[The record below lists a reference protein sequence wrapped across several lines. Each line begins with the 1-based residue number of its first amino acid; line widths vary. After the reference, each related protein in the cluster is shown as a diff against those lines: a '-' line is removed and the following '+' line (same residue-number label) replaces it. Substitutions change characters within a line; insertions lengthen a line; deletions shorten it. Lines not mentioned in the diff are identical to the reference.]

1 MGQEIHLIASICFG
15 RLQGGLVFYFE
26 LYDDTRLQG
35 LKYSRKIKL
44 VNDAVK
50 LYRKD
55 YPLNLTKRLLSIFI
69 VCGIPALISLFMVS
83 GGLAI
88 GWFSLS
94 ILILNIKIAGDESPQ
109 VKPYLDQL
117 IE

>member
-1 MGQEIHLIASICFG
+1 M
-15 RLQGGLVFYFE
+15 FYFE

-35 LKYSRKIKL
+35 LKHSKK
-44 VNDAVK
+44 VNIVNNAVR

-55 YPLNLTKRLLSIFI
+55 YPLNLCKRLLSIFI
-69 VCGIPALISLFMVS
+69 VCCIPALILLFLVNGS
-83 GGLAI
+83 LAI

-94 ILILNIKIAGDESPQ
+94 ILILNIKFAGDESPQ
-109 VKPYLDQL
+109 VKPYLDQV